1 MTFSWRLRIRLSLY
15 LFIAKP
21 CKRAFSQKMNY
32 LLMVTELKAGTSNF
46 GCTQLVLPH
55 GVGVE
60 RSPMWY
66 LPSSCSLPWYHLSSQ
81 PSDPISPPLLREATG
96 RCWERTLARH
106 GAMAARPPSR
116 QQRGCSG
123 AQRPGYAV
131 REVVK
136 CSSDT
141 VLFSMAHEV

>member
-21 CKRAFSQKMNY
+21 CKRAFPQKMNY

-66 LPSSCSLPWYHLSSQ
+66 LSSSCSLPWDHLSSQ
-81 PSDPISPPLLREATG
+81 PSDPASPPLLTEATG
-96 RCWERTLARH
+96 RCWERTLAWH
-106 GAMAARPPSR
+106 GVMAARPPSR

-131 REVVK
+131 REVLK

-141 VLFSMAHEV
+141 VLFSMVQEV